1 MVTLYVYVDGFD
13 LTGLETDLVERFTEF
28 VAAWNISTARVVND
42 RRQSSVGLREGDLP
56 EWNLGLNFT
65 VNRLPRQKIQELV
78 RFLGDLAKETGRNFV
93 IGSGGEEWFSVG
105 PEPRGNVVELLAEQI
120 G

>member
-56 EWNLGLNFT
+56 
-65 VNRLPRQKIQELV
+65 
-78 RFLGDLAKETGRNFV
+78 
-93 IGSGGEEWFSVG
+93 
-105 PEPRGNVVELLAEQI
+105 
-120 G
+120 